1 MDKKEITKMVATAM
15 DNGSLFGASVT
26 LLAVGTLS
34 LLTGAFLFGGTL
46 RRTRRFNEDFPTWD
60 DGWDELHD
68 K

>member
-1 MDKKEITKMVATAM
+1 MDKKEITKMVATAL

-34 LLTGAFLFGGTL
+34 LLTGAFLCSDAL

-60 DGWDELHD
+60 DGWDELYD

>member
-1 MDKKEITKMVATAM
+1 M

-34 LLTGAFLFGGTL
+34 LLTGAFLCSSTL

-60 DGWDELHD
+60 DGWDELYD

>member
-1 MDKKEITKMVATAM
+1 MNKKEITKMVATAL
-15 DNGSLFGASVT
+15 DNGSLFGASIT

-34 LLTGAFLFGGTL
+34 LLTGAFLCSGTL